1 MQNMHLYNMNDKPIG
16 NRGEIIIYRA
26 EDNTVQL
33 AVRME
38 NETVWLTASQMAMLF
53 DRDVKTIRKHINNAL
68 REELDKSLV
77 VANFASTKKYGRREG
92 FTQQK
97 EEIIYNLDVII
108 SVGYRVKSQ
117 RGVQFRQW
125 ANRILK
131 DYLVKGFAVN
141 EKLRREQLS
150 DLRQLVQ
157 IVGRTVQSKAVESVD
172 ETQAIFDVVLDYTYA
187 LDTLDNYDYERL
199 TVKETTP
206 EERFHA
212 TYENAMQTIAALR
225 EKFGGSTLFGN
236 EKDDSFK
243 SSIGQIYQTFGGK
256 DLYPSV
262 EEKAAMLLY
271 LVTKNHS
278 FSDGNKRIAATLF
291 LWFLNNNGILYREDG
306 TKRLADN
313 TLVALT
319 LMIAE
324 SRTEEKDTM
333 VKVVVNLIGAGV
345 WSMQIKANSEGNK
358 FLQMFPYWVIA
369 YGVSLALL
377 CPVAFF
383 SIWEHNIDFILMC
396 VVLSI
401 ALVFALL
408 IIAAFVVAIIKK
420 QYRNAGRI
428 VGIGVL
434 LIIYTFIVSLFAGM
448 GEGAF
453 DNFGK
458 RHPIPEGMEY
468 EETNVAEGWYSCFR
482 TQQEWEWN
490 LSLYGI
496 FTSDG

>member
-1 MQNMHLYNMNDKPIG
+1 MNEKPIE

-33 AVRME
+33 DVRME
-38 NETVWLTASQMAMLF
+38 NETVWLSQQQMVQLF
-53 DRDVKTIRKHINNAL
+53 N
-68 REELDKSLV
+68 
-77 VANFASTKKYGRREG
+77 STKQNISLHIGNIFREG
-92 FTQQK
+92 ELQK
-97 EEIIYNLDVII
+97 EATVKEYLTVQTEGNRQICRKVLYYNLDVII

-131 DYLVKGFAVN
+131 DYLVKGYAVN

-157 IVGRTVQSKAVESVD
+157 IVGRTVQSKAVESAD

-243 SSIGQIYQTFGGK
+243 SSIGQIYQTFGGT

-333 VKVVVNLIGAGV
+333 VKVVVNLIN
-345 WSMQIKANSEGNK
+345 QKN
-358 FLQMFPYWVIA
+358 
-369 YGVSLALL
+369 
-377 CPVAFF
+377 
-383 SIWEHNIDFILMC
+383 
-396 VVLSI
+396 
-401 ALVFALL
+401 
-408 IIAAFVVAIIKK
+408 
-420 QYRNAGRI
+420 
-428 VGIGVL
+428 
-434 LIIYTFIVSLFAGM
+434 
-448 GEGAF
+448 
-453 DNFGK
+453 
-458 RHPIPEGMEY
+458 
-468 EETNVAEGWYSCFR
+468 
-482 TQQEWEWN
+482 
-490 LSLYGI
+490 
-496 FTSDG
+496 